1 MHLLQSRDP
10 HDAPLHLD
18 PRLADAVRSRLRIPP
33 LSFGLSLVH
42 VAQHRLPRHVGG
54 RIEHVTPPRQAPA
67 AQHVE
72 HDAGQRVQRAD
83 AGGLAGRVA
92 HRGLAPAERLRRCCE
107 HRYRGAFFSLL
118 LLVVHVALEDRTD
131 LVHAARRSSPARSLP
146 PRFSACAGAERS
158 FILYF
163 VPGQMS
169 LYALASGRR
178 RRRRRRRPALL
189 LGLPLLPRPLASTL
203 SPSSSSHLIVWVFV
217 LSPSSL
223 LFTFRSAL
231 PQLPLLLLFL
241 ELLPFLL
248 APLIYHS
255 RLRSSLAHRVVPLSQ
270 SHPTRRER
278 DRVARAGS
286 EARKRS
292 TEAAR
297 ALCPE
302 AARLGTE
309 GQSWPKGRRRAYVA
323 VE

>member
-203 SPSSSSHLIVWVFV
+203 SPSSSSHLIIWVFV

-286 EARKRS
+286 EARKRL
-292 TEAAR
+292 ERCA
-297 ALCPE
+297 P
-302 AARLGTE
+302 RLRGWVRR
-309 GQSWPKGRRRAYVA
+309 GSLGRRAADART
-323 VE
+323 